1 MILRDERS
9 GSEHTVPP
17 EGVRLGRDLALDIT
31 FPESDDVVSGIH
43 CHVVRHDDDTWW
55 LEDLGSTNGTWL
67 NGQRITAPVKLG
79 TGMKFSLGQRGPVF
93 RVIIPGQV
101 ARTQAEPAIN
111 LGITSV
117 RLRRVK
123 GGEDLSGVGTEILI
137 GRSASCQIPLRTVAD
152 TVVSKQHASITFDDF
167 GNAFLTDLGSRN
179 GTWLNGDQVKG
190 RVRLHAGDRLMLGWQ
205 GPMFEVRV
213 VGAEQ
218 LAEGQGAAYAPERE
232 PRRSLGGMIAVAES
246 EAKGVKQKMRT
257 GVFMT
262 SLARQLATESSPG
275 FRVAIAAA
283 FLLLLGAIGF
293 LWRQSELR
301 NREAAARIQ
310 QAEQEFSARM
320 QRADSIQRQSTTE
333 LDTLRAQLETARK
346 NSVNRSVLD
355 SLEKRLH
362 EQESL
367 ANLAAQRPPVPQAAP
382 ADTLAAA
389 APSSPSIST
398 VHDFTDV
405 ARENGRAVGLV
416 IVRYAGDSVMG
427 SGFAITPSG
436 YFVTNRHVVQSETRE
451 TPRQVIV
458 VMAETNAALTADVIS
473 VSSVPSQDVAILRI
487 RGYRGPAVHAI
498 DWNGHGAAQGAPAV
512 MLGFPFGTS
521 MAVDPGGYIHST
533 LFFGAIAQTGE
544 WIRFSGNTY
553 AGVSGS
559 PVFNAAGE
567 VIAVHFGAPREGAGL
582 GISVPMSKVRRWLPS
597 DAKAELGL

>member
-9 GSEHTVPP
+9 GVEHTVSP
-17 EGVRLGRDLALDIT
+17 EGARLGRDPSLDIT

-43 CHVVRHDDDTWW
+43 CHVIRHEDDTWW

-67 NGQRITAPVKLG
+67 NGQRISAPVKLG
-79 TGMKFSLGQRGPVF
+79 TGMKFSLGQRGPLF
-93 RVIIPGQV
+93 RVIVPGQV

-123 GGEDLSGVGTEILI
+123 GGEDLNAAGTEILI
-137 GRSASCQIPLRTVAD
+137 GRSASCQIPLRTVDD

-167 GNAFLTDLGSRN
+167 GNGFLTDLGSRN

-190 RVRLHAGDRLMLGWQ
+190 RVRLRAGDRLMLGWQ

-213 VGAEQ
+213 VGADQ
-218 LAEGQGAAYAPERE
+218 LAEGQGAPYAPERE

-246 EAKGVKQKMRT
+246 EAKGVKKKMRT

-275 FRVAIAAA
+275 FRVVIVAA
-283 FLLLLGAIGF
+283 FLVLIGAIGF
-293 LWRQSELR
+293 IWRQSELR
-301 NREAAARIQ
+301 NQQAAERIR
-310 QAEQEFSARM
+310 QAEQEFTARM
-320 QRADSIQRQSTTE
+320 QRADSVQRQSTTE
-333 LDTLRAQLETARK
+333 IDTLRAQLETARK
-346 NSVNRSVLD
+346 NAVSRSVLD
-355 SLEKRLH
+355 SLEKRLR

-367 ANLAAQRPPVPQAAP
+367 ANVAAQRPPVPQSAP
-382 ADTLAAA
+382 AESSSA
-389 APSSPSIST
+389 APSSPSIAT

-436 YFVTNRHVVQSETRE
+436 YFVTNRHVVQSETHE
-451 TPRQVIV
+451 TARQVVV

-487 RGYRGPAVHAI
+487 RGYHGPAVHAI
-498 DWNGHGAAQGAPAV
+498 DWNGHGAVQGAPAV

-533 LFFGAIAQTGE
+533 LFFGAVAQTGE

-559 PVFNAAGE
+559 PVFNAEGE

-597 DAKAELGL
+597 DAKGELGL